1 VLDGLRSG
9 ATGAVSPPTSGTTL
23 QTPRA
28 PRHQE
33 TIMADHAADT
43 SRADAVAT
51 LLRHFSAGDF
61 DAAMTLLSEEIE
73 VRLPFQD
80 ERTGFWSHVGGKR
93 GVRQLFAGVAK
104 LFDPHPLHLDEVFSA
119 TDGRTVVARYHGDFV
134 ARDTGKPY
142 QNTYIAVFEFDGGLI
157 RSWTEFHNP
166 MVLAEALRP

>member
-1 VLDGLRSG
+1 
-9 ATGAVSPPTSGTTL
+9 
-23 QTPRA
+23 
-28 PRHQE
+28 
-33 TIMADHAADT
+33 MADHATDT
-43 SRADAVAT
+43 SRADAVAS

-119 TDGRTVVARYHGDFV
+119 TDDRTVVARYHGDFV
-134 ARDTGKPY
+134 ACDTGKPY
-142 QNTYIAVFEFDGGLI
+142 QNTYIAVFEFEGGLI

>member
-1 VLDGLRSG
+1 
-9 ATGAVSPPTSGTTL
+9 
-23 QTPRA
+23 
-28 PRHQE
+28 
-33 TIMADHAADT
+33 MADVAADT
-43 SRADAVAT
+43 SRAEMVAA
-51 LLRHFSAGDF
+51 LLRDFSGGDF
-61 DAAMTLLSEEIE
+61 DTAMTLFAEEIE

-80 ERTGFWSHVGGKR
+80 ERTGFWSHVRGKR

-119 TDGRTVVARYHGDFV
+119 TDDRTVVARYHGDFV